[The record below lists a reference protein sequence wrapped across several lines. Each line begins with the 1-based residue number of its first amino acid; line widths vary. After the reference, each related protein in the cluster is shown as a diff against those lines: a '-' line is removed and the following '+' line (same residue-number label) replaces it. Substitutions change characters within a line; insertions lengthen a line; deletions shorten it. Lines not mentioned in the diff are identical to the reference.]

1 MLCFLNNPQLTTIKA
16 DYPGNAMLDKRFLN
30 YQKTTP
36 PNWKQILRWQLSY
49 TPQKT
54 INRYSRYRPE
64 RINDIRLWDKSIPKI
79 VWLGHASYLIT
90 LNGKNILT
98 DPVFR
103 SLPLIKR
110 RVKIPFTLESYNSI
124 DYILIS
130 HAHYDHLDKKTL
142 VKLCQLNPHAH
153 IYCGLNTADLLRNW
167 NISNPICEAGWYQQY
182 PLAADKLEF
191 YFLPAQHWSNRSLK
205 DRNLRLWGSFI
216 IKNRDNSIYFMGDS
230 AAAGHFS
237 EIGQLFPQIDYAIMG
252 IGAYQ
257 PQYIM
262 HSSHLNPEEA
272 YHAYQELGAKYFI
285 PMHYGT
291 YILSDEPLRE
301 PLAKTRNLFNEQPE
315 QLCELAIGEV
325 LTIIESAK

>member
-1 MLCFLNNPQLTTIKA
+1 MLSYLNNPQLSTIKEG
-16 DYPGNAMLDKRFLN
+16 YPGNALVDGRFLN

-54 INRYSRYRPE
+54 LNRYSRYRPE
-64 RINDIRLWDKSIPKI
+64 RINDLRLSDNTITKI
-79 VWLGHASYLIT
+79 VWLGHASYLLT
-90 LNGKNILT
+90 LNGKNILI

-110 RVKIPFTLESYNSI
+110 RVKIPFTIAKYQPI
-124 DYILIS
+124 DYILLS

-142 VKLCQLNPHAH
+142 VQLSKLNPAAV
-153 IYCGLNTADLLRNW
+153 IYCGLNTAELLRTW
-167 NISNPICEAGWYQQY
+167 KISNPICEAGWYQQFPHRY
-182 PLAADKLEF
+182 DGLEF

-205 DRNLRLWGSFI
+205 DRNRRLWGSFI
-216 IKNRDNSIYFMGDS
+216 IKNHATCIYFMGDS
-230 AAAGHFS
+230 AAAGHFA

-262 HSSHLNPEEA
+262 HSSHLTPEEA
-272 YHAYQELGAKYFI
+272 HQGYQALGARYFI

-301 PLAKTRNLFNEQPE
+301 PLQKIRELFKSQPQ
-315 QLCELAIGEV
+315 QLCELAIGEI
-325 LTIIESAK
+325 LAIPS

>member
-1 MLCFLNNPQLTTIKA
+1 MLCYLNNPQLITIK
-16 DYPGNAMLDKRFLN
+16 DGYPGNTLIDERFLN

-36 PNWKQILRWQLSY
+36 PNWKQILRGQLSY

-54 INRYSRYRPE
+54 FNRYSRYRPE
-64 RINDIRLWDKSIPKI
+64 RINDIRLWDNHTPKI
-79 VWLGHASYLIT
+79 VWLGHASYLLT
-90 LNGKNILT
+90 LNRKNILI

-110 RVKIPFTLESYNSI
+110 RVKIPFAIDKYQAI

-142 VKLCQLNPHAH
+142 VQLSKQNPAAV
-153 IYCGLNTADLLRNW
+153 IYCGLNTAELLKTW
-167 NISNPICEAGWYQQY
+167 SISNLICEAGWYQRF
-182 PLAADKLEF
+182 PDGTDGVEF

-216 IKNRDNSIYFMGDS
+216 IKNHATCIYFMGDS
-230 AAAGHFS
+230 GAAGHFA
-237 EIGQLFPQIDYAIMG
+237 EIGQLFPCIDYAIMG

-262 HSSHLNPEEA
+262 SSSHLNPEEA
-272 YHAYQELGAKYFI
+272 YQAYQALGAKYFI

-301 PLAKTRNLFNEQPE
+301 PLEKIRALFNSQP
-315 QLCELAIGEV
+315 QKLCELAIGEILEPV
-325 LTIIESAK
+325 

>member
-1 MLCFLNNPQLTTIKA
+1 MLCYLNNPQLITIK
-16 DYPGNAMLDKRFLN
+16 DGYPGNAMIDGRFLN

-54 INRYSRYRPE
+54 FNRYSRYRPE
-64 RINDIRLWDKSIPKI
+64 RINDIRLWDNHTPKI
-79 VWLGHASYLIT
+79 VWLGHASYLLT
-90 LNGKNILT
+90 LNRKNILI

-110 RVKIPFTLESYNSI
+110 RVKIPFAIDKYQAI

-142 VKLCQLNPHAH
+142 VQLSKQNPAAV
-153 IYCGLNTADLLRNW
+153 IYCGLNTAELLKTW
-167 NISNPICEAGWYQQY
+167 SISNLICEAGWYQRF
-182 PLAADKLEF
+182 PDGTDGVEF

-216 IKNRDNSIYFMGDS
+216 IKNHATCIYFMGDS
-230 AAAGHFS
+230 GAAGHFA
-237 EIGQLFPQIDYAIMG
+237 EIGQLFPCIDYAIMG

-262 HSSHLNPEEA
+262 RSSHLNPEEA
-272 YHAYQELGAKYFI
+272 YQAYQALGAKHFI

-301 PLAKTRNLFNEQPE
+301 PLEKIRALFNSQP
-315 QLCELAIGEV
+315 QKLCELAIGEILEPV
-325 LTIIESAK
+325 